1 MFGQAWLLLWLWACE
16 FNFSHVYTNPMDVVP
31 NMANLGC
38 LNDLGV
44 VSNAQYFLM
53 KLIIPI

>member
-1 MFGQAWLLLWLWACE
+1 
-16 FNFSHVYTNPMDVVP
+16 MDVVP

-44 VSNAQYFLM
+44 VSYAQYFLM
-53 KLIIPI
+53 KLIIAI